1 LSKHVCCSSP
11 ASTRYWFAVSMI
23 TGGLLS
29 LIGQYWHPLGPAS
42 ASTILLATG
51 VGCVA
56 NWRRHRT
63 FHCAISGPLLLIA
76 GTVFLLSDI
85 GFLNVPTQFVWA
97 VVGAGLG
104 IAFLLETRYAG
115 AAK

>member
-1 LSKHVCCSSP
+1 
-11 ASTRYWFAVSMI
+11 MI

-104 IAFLLETRYAG
+104 IAFLLEARYAG